1 MVEAMTYHVE
11 VVRED
16 DAWLVDIPD
25 AQGAFTDSDD
35 LGMLDTYCR
44 EVVVLAE
51 ELSESAMPGLEFDW
65 VLRVTDDDLVDA
77 LAQDRGVPRTE
88 ILARGWSL
96 ADVAAVLKAPVERV
110 HHVPPRETARVAR

>member
-1 MVEAMTYHVE
+1 MTYHVF

-35 LGMLDTYCR
+35 LAMLDTYCR

-51 ELSESAMPGLEFDW
+51 ELPSSAKPDLEFDW
-65 VLRVTDDDLVDA
+65 VLEVTSDDLVDA

-88 ILARGWSL
+88 VLARGWSL
-96 ADVAAVLKAPVERV
+96 ADIAAVLKAPVERV
-110 HHVPPRETARVAR
+110 THTPPPRTARVAR

>member
-1 MVEAMTYHVE
+1 MTYRVE

-25 AQGAFTDSDD
+25 AHGAFTESDD
-35 LGMLDTYCR
+35 LAGLDTYCR

-51 ELSESAMPGLEFDW
+51 ELPSTAMRGLEFEW
-65 VLRVTDDDLVDA
+65 VLQVTSDDLVDA

-96 ADVAAVLKAPVERV
+96 ADVAAVLRAPVERV
-110 HHVPPRETARVAR
+110 THTPPPRTARVAR